1 MVSRKLRNKTRRLRG
16 GGCSSSKPST
26 IVPTT
31 INTRLEAAKKLMN
44 NARTARERNKAEKKA
59 ERERIMAARKAESKV
74 LRDEAEKHAKEYA
87 NSKVKNMGNIAN
99 TSNLRNSIYSLYMSA
114 FDTKIINNILKGV
127 PVAEGIDNFFN
138 TYGKEPE
145 ITDENMAREMNELMR
160 QYPA

>member
-31 INTRLEAAKKLMN
+31 INTRLEAAKKLKN
-44 NARTARERNKAEKKA
+44 NARTARERNKAEK
-59 ERERIMAARKAESKV
+59 RAARNAESNV
-74 LRDEAEKHAKEYA
+74 LRNEAEKHATEYA

-99 TSNLRNSIYSLYMSA
+99 TSNLRKSMYSQYMSA
-114 FDTKIINNILKGV
+114 FDIKILENILMGA
-127 PVAEGIDNFFN
+127 PVAEGIDKFFK
-138 TYGKEPE
+138 TYGKDPE
-145 ITDENMAREMNELMR
+145 ITDENMVKELNELAR